1 MEIKGEKKGNKR
13 RCEMRTKKVLS
24 VVLVMVLLA
33 SAVPL
38 AVTPAAAISG
48 VYEEKIPFAG
58 EDNELTK
65 DELVNDAILPYML
78 GEGDFKL
85 DDVGDAAWI
94 YAYWDGKPKTIVDVI
109 GDRTVTM
116 YRPVERVVA
125 CDLPCA
131 RVIVALDGCDR
142 FVGSSGFPKIFS
154 WTSGVPSV
162 SSTMGELAFACGG
175 EILSGKVANM
185 GSNNVELIASLEPDV
200 IIAGR
205 ITNVNFLQE
214 KIDIPI
220 VTGRYQGYLGGAGF
234 YDQIELYGRV
244 LGDEEEAE
252 ELISY
257 MKEKI
262 AEVTDITS
270 EIPESEKP
278 RIYYAARGGGRLTT
292 TGYYDTIDLAGG
304 INVAKDCPLF
314 DTCREFTVL
323 KEQIIAWNPD
333 IILLKSHTSKPP
345 ATQWATII
353 LEDPDLQFVNA
364 VKNGSVYY
372 CGATAKGYP
381 VQRYIP
387 ETMYFAKRF
396 HPDKF
401 EDLDLDKEGNEI
413 MKRFFKADGLYTWYA
428 DETGWLR
435 EFLDEQQKS

>member
-1 MEIKGEKKGNKR
+1 MRKK
-13 RCEMRTKKVLS
+13 LS
-24 VVLVMVLLA
+24 IVLVMVLLA
-33 SAVPL
+33 SAAPL
-38 AVTPAAAISG
+38 AIMPAGAISE

-65 DELVNDAILPYML
+65 DELVNAILPYML

-94 YAYWDGKPKTIVDVI
+94 YAYWGGKPKTIVDII

-116 YRPVERVVA
+116 YRPVERVVSGALA
-125 CDLPCA
+125 CTRL
-131 RVIVALDGCDR
+131 IVALEGCDR
-142 FVGSSGFPKIFS
+142 LVGSEFS
-154 WTSGVPSV
+154 RTPGVPPPSG
-162 SSTMGELAFACGG
+162 SCIGELAFACGG
-175 EILSGKVANM
+175 EILSGKVANIGW
-185 GSNNVELIASLEPDV
+185 GSGKNVELIASLEPDV
-200 IIAGR
+200 IISDR
-205 ITNVNFLQE
+205 ITQVNILQE

-220 VTGRYQGYLGGAGF
+220 VTGRYLGYYGGAGF
-234 YDQIELYGRV
+234 YDQIDQIGRV

-262 AEVTDITS
+262 AKVTDVTS
-270 EIPESEKP
+270 EIQESEKP
-278 RIYYAARGGGRLTT
+278 RVYYAARGGRSFTK

-333 IILLKSHTSKPP
+333 IILLKSHTSNPP

-413 MKRFFKADGLYTWYA
+413 MKRFFGADGLYTWYA

-435 EFLDEQQKS
+435 EFLDAQQKS

>member
-1 MEIKGEKKGNKR
+1 MRKMKKIK
-13 RCEMRTKKVLS
+13 S
-24 VVLVMVLLA
+24 FILVMVLLA

-38 AVTPAAAISG
+38 AVMPVSAISE

-65 DELVNDAILPYML
+65 EELVNDAILPYML
-78 GEGDFKL
+78 GEGDFAL

-94 YAYWDGKPKTIVDVI
+94 YAYWDGKPKTIIDVI

-116 YRPVERVVA
+116 HRPVERVVSGALA
-125 CDLPCA
+125 CTRL
-131 RVIVALDGCDR
+131 IVALEGCDR
-142 FVGSSGFPKIFS
+142 LVGSEFS
-154 WTSGVPSV
+154 RTPGVPSGG
-162 SSTMGELAFACGG
+162 SCIGELAFACGG
-175 EILSGKVANM
+175 EILSGKVANIGW
-185 GSNNVELIASLEPDV
+185 GSGNVEFIASLEPDV
-200 IIAGR
+200 IIADR
-205 ITNVNFLQE
+205 ITSVNSLQE

-220 VTGRYQGYLGGAGF
+220 VTGRYQGYLGGPGF
-234 YDQIELYGRV
+234 YEIIDQIGRV

-262 AEVTDITS
+262 AEVTDVTS
-270 EIPESEKP
+270 EIPESEKL
-278 RIYYAARGGGRLTT
+278 RVYYAARGGGSLTK
-292 TGYYDTIDLAGG
+292 TGYYDAIDLAGG

-314 DTCREFTVL
+314 DTYREFTVS

-333 IILLKSHTSKPP
+333 IIVLKGHTSKPP

-353 LEDPDLQFVNA
+353 LKDPDLQPVNA

-401 EDLDLDKEGNEI
+401 EDLDLEKEGNEV

>member
-1 MEIKGEKKGNKR
+1 MRMEKI
-13 RCEMRTKKVLS
+13 LS
-24 VVLVMVLLA
+24 IVLVMVLLA
-33 SAVPL
+33 SAVPM
-38 AVTPAAAISG
+38 AITPAAAISG

-65 DELVNDAILPYML
+65 EELVNDAILPYML
-78 GEGDFKL
+78 EEGAFTL
-85 DDVGDAAWI
+85 DEVGDAAWI

-116 YRPVERVVA
+116 YRPVERVVSGA
-125 CDLPCA
+125 KSCT
-131 RVIVALDGCDR
+131 RVIVALEGCYR
-142 FVGSSGFPKIFS
+142 LVGAELSRTP
-154 WTSGVPSV
+154 GVPSP
-162 SSTMGELAFACGG
+162 SSFGMLAFARGG
-175 EILSGKVANM
+175 EILSGKVANIGW
-185 GSNNVELIASLEPDV
+185 GSNKNVELIASLEPDV
-200 IIAGR
+200 IISDR
-205 ITNVNFLQE
+205 ITQVNILQE

-220 VTGRYQGYLGGAGF
+220 VTGRYLGYYGGAGF
-234 YDQIELYGRV
+234 YEIIDQIGRV

-252 ELISY
+252 DLISY

-262 AEVTDITS
+262 AEVTDVTS
-270 EIPESEKP
+270 EIPESEKT
-278 RIYYAARGGGRLTT
+278 RVYYAARGGGSLTK
-292 TGYYDTIDLAGG
+292 TGYYDAIDLAGG

-333 IILLKSHTSKPP
+333 IILLKSHTSNPP

-413 MKRFFKADGLYTWYA
+413 MKRFFGADGLYTWYA

>member
-1 MEIKGEKKGNKR
+1 MRMEKI
-13 RCEMRTKKVLS
+13 LS
-24 VVLVMVLLA
+24 IVLVMVLLA
-33 SAVPL
+33 SAVPM
-38 AVTPAAAISG
+38 AITPAAAISG

-65 DELVNDAILPYML
+65 AELSSAILPYML
-78 GEGDFKL
+78 EEGAFTL
-85 DDVGDAAWI
+85 DEVGDAAWI

-116 YRPVERVVA
+116 YRPVERVVSGA
-125 CDLPCA
+125 KSCT
-131 RVIVALDGCDR
+131 RVIVALEGCYR
-142 FVGSSGFPKIFS
+142 LVGAELSRTP
-154 WTSGVPSV
+154 GVPSP
-162 SSTMGELAFACGG
+162 SSFGMLAFARGG
-175 EILSGKVANM
+175 EILSGKVANIGW
-185 GSNNVELIASLEPDV
+185 GSNKNVELIASLEPDV
-200 IIAGR
+200 IISDR
-205 ITNVNFLQE
+205 ITQVNILQE

-220 VTGRYQGYLGGAGF
+220 VTGRYLGYYGGVGF
-234 YDQIELYGRV
+234 YEIIDQIGRV

-262 AEVTDITS
+262 AEVTDVTS

-278 RIYYAARGGGRLTT
+278 RVYYAARGGGRLTT
-292 TGYYDTIDLAGG
+292 TGYYDAIDLAGG

-314 DTCREFTVL
+314 DIGREFTVS
-323 KEQIIAWNPD
+323 KEQIIDWNPD
-333 IILLKSHTSKPP
+333 IIILKGHTSKMR
-345 ATQWATII
+345 
-353 LEDPDLQFVNA
+353 EDPDSLPVTA
-364 VKNGSVYY
+364 VKNGSVYS
-372 CGATAKGYP
+372 CGATSKGYP

-401 EDLDLDKEGNEI
+401 EDLDLEKEGNEI

>member
-1 MEIKGEKKGNKR
+1 MRMKKIIS
-13 RCEMRTKKVLS
+13 TVL
-24 VVLVMVLLA
+24 LMVLLA
-33 SAVPL
+33 SALPL
-38 AVTPAAAISG
+38 AVTPAA

-65 DELVNDAILPYML
+65 DELVNAILPCML
-78 GEGDFKL
+78 GEGDHKL
-85 DDVGDAAWI
+85 DDVGDAAWV
-94 YAYWDGKPKTIVDVI
+94 YAYWNGKPKTVVDI
-109 GDRTVTM
+109 GGRTVTM
-116 YRPVERVVA
+116 YRPVERVVSCA
-125 CDLPCA
+125 LPCT

-142 FVGSSGFPKIFS
+142 LVGSEFS
-154 WTSGVPSV
+154 RTPGVPSID
-162 SSTMGELAFACGG
+162 SCIGELAFACEG
-175 EILSGKVANM
+175 EILEKVTNVGW
-185 GSNNVELIASLEPDV
+185 GSDVNAELIASLKPDV
-200 IIAGR
+200 IITGR
-205 ITNVNFLQE
+205 VANADTLQE
-214 KIDIPI
+214 QTDVP
-220 VTGRYQGYLGGAGF
+220 VVAGRYQGYLGGPGF
-234 YDQIELYGRV
+234 YNQIELIGAA
-244 LGDEEEAE
+244 LGNEKEAE
-252 ELISY
+252 ELILY
-257 MKEKI
+257 IKEKI
-262 AEVTDITS
+262 AEVTDVTS

-278 RIYYAARGGGRLTT
+278 RVYFVARDGGGMGGFTK
-292 TGYYDTIDLAGG
+292 TGYYDAIDLAGG

-333 IILLKSHTSKPP
+333 IILLKSHTSNPP

-413 MKRFFKADGLYTWYA
+413 MKRFFGADGLYTWYA

-435 EFLDEQQKS
+435 EFLDAQQKS

>member
-1 MEIKGEKKGNKR
+1 
-13 RCEMRTKKVLS
+13 MRTERILS
-24 VVLVMVLLA
+24 IALVMVLLA

-38 AVTPAAAISG
+38 AIMPVSAISG

-65 DELVNDAILPYML
+65 EELVNDAILPYML
-78 GEGDFKL
+78 EEGAFTL
-85 DDVGDAAWI
+85 DEVGDAAWI
-94 YAYWDGKPKTIVDVI
+94 YAYWDGKPKTIVDVV

-116 YRPVERVVA
+116 YRPVERVIA
-125 CDLPCA
+125 GDLPSI
-131 RVIVALDGCDR
+131 RLIVALDGCDR
-142 FVGSSGFPKIFS
+142 LVGSSGFDRISLGTF
-154 WTSGVPSV
+154 GVPSGD
-162 SSTMGELAFACGG
+162 SCIGELAFACGG
-175 EILSGKVANM
+175 EILSGKVANV
-185 GSNNVELIASLEPDV
+185 GIKNVELIASLEPDV

-220 VTGRYQGYLGGAGF
+220 VTGRYQGYHGGAGF
-234 YDQIELYGRV
+234 YEIIDQIGRV

-252 ELISY
+252 DLISY

-262 AEVTDITS
+262 AEVTDVTS
-270 EIPESEKP
+270 EIPASEKP
-278 RIYYAARGGGRLTT
+278 RVYYAARGGGRLTT
-292 TGYYDTIDLAGG
+292 TGYYDAIDLAGG
-304 INVAKDCPLF
+304 INVAKDCPRF

-333 IILLKSHTSKPP
+333 IILLKSHTSEPP

-353 LEDPDLQFVNA
+353 LEDPDLQSVNA

-401 EDLDLDKEGNEI
+401 EDMDLDKEGNEI
-413 MKRFFKADGLYTWYA
+413 MRRFFKADGLYTWYA